1 MLSYKKDWGETIDDL
16 DGMLQSGMEE
26 GATETRDRL
35 AELVE
40 KSQEQYMHPSERI
53 DQHIAELADWRSQM
67 FARLRKLIREA
78 DPDITEEWKWDTAVW
93 SHRGLVCAVGA
104 FKETVKMNFFQ
115 GAFLADPHTLF
126 NAGLEAK
133 KTRAIDFREGDA
145 VDESALKELIRA
157 AVAHNVG

>member
-1 MLSYKKDWGETIDDL
+1 MN
-16 DGMLQSGMEE
+16 
-26 GATETRDRL
+26 
-35 AELVE
+35 
-40 KSQEQYMHPSERI
+40 PSDRI
-53 DQHIAELADWRSQM
+53 DQQIAELADWRGQM
-67 FARLRKLIREA
+67 FARLRKLILEA
-78 DPDITEEWKWDTAVW
+78 DPDITEEWKWETAVW
-93 SHRGLVCAVGA
+93 SHRGLVCAVGT

-115 GAFLADPHTLF
+115 GAFLEDPHTLF